1 MPMQLSLSAQELE
14 LVIDLLARERRELPP
29 EIHHTDLARVKE
41 GLQERLQMVEG
52 LLDRLARVPA
62 R

>member
-29 EIHHTDLARVKE
+29 EIHHTDLALVKE